1 MGHYF
6 YKKLNVCECFYN
18 TTNKDVICKYYTNV
32 SCDFYGQKTILRFN
46 TDLF

>member
-6 YKKLNVCECFYN
+6 YKKLNECECFYN